1 MYFLFFLSLP
11 RKLSFSERKGW
22 SFNLPWRAQGWQTDR
37 CPVLPLAL
45 VLSPFPFPP
54 PSPPPPALKKLVS
67 FEGGGRGRKFENRLK
82 YWVNHVPGNQ
92 WAMFESS
99 LEKSSGYYVLS
110 FLWCLW
116 NFVDTRLSKGTLI
129 SWLDLTIN
137 QFIKVNTWLRLP
149 TISE

>member
-22 SFNLPWRAQGWQTDR
+22 SFNLPWRAQGWQTDH

-54 PSPPPPALKKLVS
+54 PHPPPPALKNLS
-67 FEGGGRGRKFENRLK
+67 LSRRGGRGRKFENRLK
-82 YWVNHVPGNQ
+82 YWVNHVPGNR
-92 WAMFESS
+92 WAIFGSS
-99 LEKSSGYYVLS
+99 LENSSGYYVLS

-116 NFVDTRLSKGTLI
+116 NFLDARLSKGTLI

-137 QFIKVNTWLRLP
+137 QYIKVNTWLRLP